1 MQQVTMANILFIL
14 SSILLLASTQQAQA
28 VTFTITN
35 NAANTPGGIRFATQ
49 IGVDYSRQTL
59 ASATTFIWRL
69 FQENS
74 PAERKNTQ
82 QVTLIVESMDGV
94 AYTSADQIHLSANYV
109 QGYSGDVK
117 REVTGVLYHEMTH
130 VWQWNGN
137 GQAPGGLIE
146 GLADYVRLK
155 AGYAPSHWVKPGQGD
170 RWDQGY
176 DVTAYF
182 LDYCN
187 SLMPGFVA
195 ELNKKMRG
203 GYSDG
208 FFNELL
214 GLSVDQLWSNYKAKY
229 NP

>member
-1 MQQVTMANILFIL
+1 MQQVTMASILFIL

-28 VTFTITN
+28 VTYTITN
-35 NAANTPGGIRFATQ
+35 NAANTPGGIRFATH

-59 ASATTFIWRL
+59 ASTTTFIWRL

-117 REVTGVLYHEMTH
+117 KEVTGVLYHEMTH

-146 GLADYVRLK
+146 GMADYVRLK
-155 AGYAPSHWVKPGQGD
+155 GRVCA
-170 RWDQGY
+170 
-176 DVTAYF
+176 
-182 LDYCN
+182 
-187 SLMPGFVA
+187 
-195 ELNKKMRG
+195 
-203 GYSDG
+203 
-208 FFNELL
+208 
-214 GLSVDQLWSNYKAKY
+214 
-229 NP
+229 